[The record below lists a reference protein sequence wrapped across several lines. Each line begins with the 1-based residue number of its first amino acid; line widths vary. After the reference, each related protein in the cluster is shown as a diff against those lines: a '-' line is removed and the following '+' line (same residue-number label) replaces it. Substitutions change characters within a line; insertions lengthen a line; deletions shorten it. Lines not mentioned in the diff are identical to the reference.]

1 MLTII
6 LMIIV
11 VIIIKIIMILIM
23 MMTVAKPGTDGDNL
37 CLMIRSK
44 PV

>member
-37 CLMIRSK
+37 WLMIRSK

>member
-1 MLTII
+1 
-6 LMIIV
+6 MIIV
-11 VIIIKIIMILIM
+11 VIIIKIMILIM